1 MACEASNV
9 VVVLYLQVV
18 GGFWEV
24 LVDDTIKFAEAR
36 ETGGS
41 HPYNKVLYTRYKPLH
56 DFTYSW

>member
-41 HPYNKVLYTRYKPLH
+41 HPYNKVLVGNI
-56 DFTYSW
+56 